1 MGAPTFTEAELRRT
15 MKVAQEFGASVE
27 ICPRRGT
34 LRILGIGETL
44 PIPSP
49 GDPDEDERKCDEAF
63 GL

>member
-15 MKVAQEFGASVE
+15 MKVE

-34 LRILGIGETL
+34 LRILGMGETL